1 MSKLEII
8 NGAQAGFRK
17 GFSTSDNIFIIHC
30 LINTLFSRK
39 CKLFCAFI
47 DFKGAFDNVWRAG
60 LWKKLLDCNL
70 NGKCFNLIKNMYS
83 NIKSCVSVNG
93 SISEYFSSTVGVRQ
107 GENLSP
113 LLFAFYLN
121 DLEDFLIGHDVSG
134 VSSSSSQFD
143 NDIVMFIKLFL
154 LLYADDTVLISE
166 SAEDLQVSLNAFEQY
181 CTKWKLTVNIDKTK
195 VVIFSK
201 GRLSTKYNFH
211 FQDVPLD
218 IVKEYKYLG
227 IFLSKSGSFFS
238 TKKYIANQAKRATYS
253 LINKVRNLS
262 LPVDLQIELFEK
274 TVKPILLYGCEIWG
288 FGNID
293 VIEQVQLRFFK
304 YLFNLK
310 TTTPNY
316 MIYGEFGIFPIKID
330 IYTRMITFWGKLV
343 ETQNSKLSSLVY
355 KIVFSMYNHSN
366 FNSDWIGSIRNILIE
381 CGLPYIWDSQEVF
394 SIKWLK
400 SFVKQKLK
408 DIFINEWTSK
418 VNESTH
424 YKLFKTTFKFET
436 YFKKLTDKESKLLLK
451 FRTRNHRLPVEV
463 GRWNKIELRERK
475 CVFCKNDIGDEYHY
489 ILICPYLKLSRKQYI
504 NPYYFKRPNTIKFF
518 QLMNSGSKKELKQLC
533 KFVKLIM
540 KLFVT

>member
-1 MSKLEII
+1 M
-8 NGAQAGFRK
+8 
-17 GFSTSDNIFIIHC
+17 
-30 LINTLFSRK
+30 
-39 CKLFCAFI
+39 
-47 DFKGAFDNVWRAG
+47 
-60 LWKKLLDCNL
+60 
-70 NGKCFNLIKNMYS
+70 
-83 NIKSCVSVNG
+83 
-93 SISEYFSSTVGVRQ
+93 
-107 GENLSP
+107 
-113 LLFAFYLN
+113 
-121 DLEDFLIGHDVSG
+121 
-134 VSSSSSQFD
+134 
-143 NDIVMFIKLFL
+143 
-154 LLYADDTVLISE
+154 
-166 SAEDLQVSLNAFEQY
+166 
-181 CTKWKLTVNIDKTK
+181 
-195 VVIFSK
+195 
-201 GRLSTKYNFH
+201 
-211 FQDVPLD
+211 
-218 IVKEYKYLG
+218 
-227 IFLSKSGSFFS
+227 
-238 TKKYIANQAKRATYS
+238 
-253 LINKVRNLS
+253 INKVRNLS

-288 FGNID
+288 FGNIN

-316 MIYGEFGIFPIKID
+316 IIYGEFGIFPIKID

-381 CGLPYIWDSQEVF
+381 CGLPYILDSQEVF
-394 SIKWLK
+394 SINWLK

-436 YFKKLTDKESKLLLK
+436 YFKKLTDKETKLLLK

-489 ILICPYLKLSRKQYI
+489 ILICPYLNLSRKQYI
-504 NPYYFKRPNTIKFF
+504 KPYYFKRPNTINFS
-518 QLMNSGSKKELKQLC
+518 N
-533 KFVKLIM
+533 
-540 KLFVT
+540 